1 MADRHFLKLDCLQ
14 FSYLEWNAGKI
25 PLLLLHGLADN
36 SLVWGSLGDFLAAD
50 YHIIAP
56 DLRGHGDSSKPETGY
71 RFIDYISDLEALMEH
86 FGWQSVHAVAHS
98 WSAKLLAIWAT
109 EHPHRFRSLILVDPF
124 FIDKMPNGIQ
134 ITFPL
139 LYRILPFLK
148 TMGPFPN
155 YAAAEKTARRLKQY
169 RGWSPRQQAA
179 FQAGMEE
186 KAEGIWGS
194 KFVIQAR
201 NEIFADV
208 RRVAGLTQTLAI
220 PTLFVK
226 PQAGLNR
233 SQWQLAPYRKYLQN
247 LEIIEVPGNHW
258 PFLGEPEAFN
268 QTVALFL
275 RRQMD

>member
-1 MADRHFLKLDCLQ
+1 
-14 FSYLEWNAGKI
+14 
-25 PLLLLHGLADN
+25 LLLLHGLADN
-36 SLVWGSLGDFLAAD
+36 SLVWSSLGDFLAPE
-50 YHIIAP
+50 YHIVAP

-71 RFIDYISDLEALMEH
+71 RFVNYISDLEALMKYLN
-86 FGWQSVHAVAHS
+86 WQSVHAVAHS

-109 EHPHRFRSLILVDPF
+109 QHPDHFRSLILVDPF

-148 TMGPFPN
+148 TMGSFPN
-155 YAAAEKTARRLKQY
+155 YTAAENAARRLKQY
-169 RGWSPRQQAA
+169 RGWTPLQKAA

-186 KAEGIWGS
+186 KADGTWGS

-208 RRVAGLTQTLAI
+208 RRMAGLTQTLDI

-247 LEIIEVPGNHW
+247 LEIAEVPGNHW
-258 PFLGEPEAFN
+258 PFLVEAEAFN
-268 QTVALFL
+268 RRVALFL
-275 RRQMD
+275 SRQIV

>member
-1 MADRHFLKLDCLQ
+1 MFERHILKLDCLQ
-14 FSYLEWNAGKI
+14 LSYLEWNAGKT

-36 SLVWGSLGDFLAAD
+36 SLVWSSLSDFLASD

-56 DLRGHGDSSKPETGY
+56 DLRGHGDSCKPETGY
-71 RFIDYISDLEALMEH
+71 RFVDYINDLEALMEH
-86 FGWQSVHAVAHS
+86 LNWQSAHIVAHS

-109 EHPHRFRSLILVDPF
+109 QYPNRCRSLILVDPF
-124 FIDKMPNGIQ
+124 FIDRMPNGIQ

-155 YAAAEKTARRLKQY
+155 YAAAEKIARQLKQY
-169 RGWSPRQQAA
+169 RGWTPLQRAA

-186 KAEGIWGS
+186 KADGTWGS
-194 KFVIQAR
+194 KFAIQAR

-208 RRVAGLTQTLAI
+208 RRVAGLTQAVTI

-226 PQAGLNR
+226 PREGLNR
-233 SQWQLAPYRKYLQN
+233 SQWQLAPYHKYLKN
-247 LEIIEVPGNHW
+247 WEIAEIPGNHW
-258 PFLGEPEAFN
+258 PFLVEPAAFN
-268 QTVALFL
+268 QRVALFL
-275 RRQMD
+275 RQQTH